1 MTPPSILTKQTTN
14 SPTHCPGGWLTRPMV
29 RETLGASEK
38 QMRRWIA
45 TGQLKSGKL
54 NNGGWRLFSVEAVQD
69 LRNRINDGSISDPDD
84 LAEIDPYANNPTFSG
99 EEATHVFGMIGEG
112 ITLAQ
117 IQIRTQLHPYVLR
130 AIKKEFDYLE
140 ESITIPKVILDQMNR
155 VSLPGNYPL
164 KNATDILNVMKA
176 AEQDRLCP
184 ECKKRPSCDQCAI
197 CIRERF
203 APPPPPPM
211 PKAPP
216 APPAMP
222 RAPAPPPPA
231 TDKRIQPE
239 REEQVEPAQLDR
251 TGT

>member
-1 MTPPSILTKQTTN
+1 
-14 SPTHCPGGWLTRPMV
+14 MV

-45 TGQLKSGKL
+45 TGQLKTGKL
-54 NNGGWRLFSVEAVQD
+54 NNGGWSLYSVEAVRD
-69 LRNRINDGSISDPDD
+69 LKNRINDGSIGDPED
-84 LAEIDPYANNPTFSG
+84 LVETDPYAENPTFSG

-140 ESITIPKVILDQMNR
+140 ESITIPKSILDQMNR

-164 KNATDILNVMKA
+164 KSATDILNVMKA